1 MKAIDANNAK
11 HSHRHAYAAWC
22 DFCALRD
29 HVLPSH
35 VLEHEL
41 LHSISHHL
49 RHTVWRTGQE
59 LPLKKRRYVR
69 RSSHER

>member
-1 MKAIDANNAK
+1 MRKDPDNLIHA
-11 HSHRHAYAAWC
+11 HRHAYNAWC

-35 VLEHEL
+35 IIEHEL

-49 RHTVWRTGQE
+49 RHTVWRTSKE
-59 LPLKKRRYVR
+59 VPPKERRYAR
-69 RSSHER
+69 RHRWS